1 MSRIDVRIALSCL
14 LSLSLVLPLQF
25 VHADVNIQQSSTS
38 NVQQSSTSNVQQ
50 SSTSNVQQSSTSN
63 VNGQKI
69 SVQTENDKTVIKTG
83 DKTLTI
89 KGDELQYCVQAC
101 HDYVLYANGTI
112 KENT

>member
-25 VHADVNIQQSSTS
+25 IHAQVNIQQSTTS
-38 NVQQSSTSNVQQ
+38 S
-50 SSTSNVQQSSTSN
+50 

-69 SVQTENDKTVIKTG
+69 SVQTENDKTVIRTG

-89 KGDELQYCVQAC
+89 KGDELQYCAQAC
-101 HDYVLYANGTI
+101 NEYILYANGTI
-112 KENT
+112 GERT

>member
-1 MSRIDVRIALSCL
+1 MSRIDVRITLSCL

-25 VHADVNIQQSSTS
+25 VHGQVNIQQSTTS
-38 NVQQSSTSNVQQ
+38 S
-50 SSTSNVQQSSTSN
+50 

-69 SVQTENDKTVIKTG
+69 SVQTENDKTVINTG

-89 KGDELQYCVQAC
+89 KGDELQYCAQAC